1 MDLELASSQT
11 IVVPADTKVM
21 RLDVFLAR
29 HIDLSRSA
37 IQKHI
42 RDGRVL
48 LNKKNPSAH
57 HLVRVG
63 DIIVIKDLTVNYHA
77 TVPADDTQL
86 PTIIHEDAD
95 YLVID
100 KPTGLLV
107 HGGPS
112 FHESTLADWAV
123 THDPVIT
130 GIGDEPKYRPGIV
143 HRLDR
148 DVSGIMVIAKTAAA
162 FSDLKRQFQNH
173 TITKEYTALVH
184 GRVTD
189 ARGRIDLAIAR
200 KADHSGLM
208 VARPKSTE
216 GKEAETKFHVER
228 FIKFMT
234 LLKVQTLTGRTH
246 QIRVH
251 FKAIGH
257 PLVGDPLYRQRKLK
271 VSKLLQPPRLFLHAT
286 HLEFDD
292 LHNQRRSYD
301 APLST
306 DLRQYLERIS

>member
-1 MDLELASSQT
+1 MAESLNQPQQ
-11 IVVPADTKVM
+11 IVVPAGIGPA

-29 HIDLSRSA
+29 HTDISRST

-42 RDGRVL
+42 RAGQVL
-48 LNKKNPSAH
+48 VNGKTRAAH
-57 HLVRVG
+57 DKVRAG
-63 DIIVIKDLTVNYHA
+63 DVIELHDITANYHETIA
-77 TVPADDTQL
+77 ADAADA
-86 PTIIHEDAD
+86 PTIIAEDD
-95 YLVID
+95 NYLVVD
-100 KPTGLLV
+100 KPSGLLV

-112 FHESTLADWAV
+112 FHESTLADWAAAR
-123 THDPVIT
+123 DPQIKIV
-130 GIGDEPKYRPGIV
+130 GDDPAYRPGVV

-148 DVSGIMVIAKTAAA
+148 DVSGLMVIAKTPAAYA
-162 FSDLKRQFQNH
+162 DLKRQFQNH
-173 TITKEYTALVH
+173 DIEKEYLALVH
-184 GRVTD
+184 GRVVD
-189 ARGRIDLAIAR
+189 EHGRIDFAIAR

-216 GKEAETKFHVER
+216 GKAAETRFHVDR
-228 FIKFMT
+228 YIKNMT
-234 LLKVQTLTGRTH
+234 LLKVQTLTGRMH

-271 VSKLLQPPRLFLHAT
+271 VAKLLVPPRLFLHAQRLAFT
-286 HLEFDD
+286 D
-292 LHNQRRSYD
+292 LNGQRREYV